1 MTEIMLEAIRII
13 LFVGWLMGILIAIFG
28 LAKYIRNRKKNIPR
42 AMDGRD
48 LMIKGAIAAILMP
61 LFDIYSVIMSRI

>member
-1 MTEIMLEAIRII
+1 MTEIMLETIRII

-28 LAKYIRNRKKNIPR
+28 LAKYILYRKKNISL
-42 AMDGRD
+42 AMEGRE

-61 LFDIYSVIMSRI
+61 LFDIFSVIMSRI